1 MKILITGGR
10 EYINNYTIT
19 EALMEVTNEILWD
32 SPKKIILVHGAC
44 RGADMLADKICR
56 SFGVEDIRSYPAD
69 WDKLGKAAGFI
80 RNQEMLDKEKPDI
93 CLAFHSDISKSKG
106 TLDMIKRA
114 NKAGIEVRLY
124 S

>member
-1 MKILITGGR
+1 MKILICGDR
-10 EYINNYTIT
+10 KYT
-19 EALMEVTNEILWD
+19 NQG
-32 SPKKIILVHGAC
+32 KISDAILVATNGRHKWHVDYIHGDC
-44 RGADMLADKICR
+44 QGADRLGEAAAR
-56 SFGVEDIRSYPAD
+56 GLGVNPVCIRRYPAH
-69 WDKLGKAAGFI
+69 WGRFGQAAGPI